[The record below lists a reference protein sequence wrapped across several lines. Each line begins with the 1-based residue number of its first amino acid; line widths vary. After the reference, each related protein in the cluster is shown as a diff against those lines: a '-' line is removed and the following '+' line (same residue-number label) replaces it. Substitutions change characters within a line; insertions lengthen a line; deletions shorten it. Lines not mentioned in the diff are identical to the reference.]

1 MDTVL
6 FKYLWDKG
14 ANFLSNFKQQ
24 EEEAPVRPQVGPN
37 FDSIKATHAANSAA
51 PSLAWHMEDAQ
62 FDHDICVVD
71 SDFSMVEID
80 GKKTVLEPVS
90 GVMVVFTAKA
100 DAYETDTPSG
110 FATFIEAPGQLT
122 GAEMKAHFDH
132 AMNNVYFPEDNTS
145 PPPGLESPRRGW

>member
-71 SDFSMVEID
+71 SDFSIVEID
-80 GKKTVLEPVS
+80 GKKL
-90 GVMVVFTAKA
+90 FLN
-100 DAYETDTPSG
+100 PSR
-110 FATFIEAPGQLT
+110 ALWLCLRPKPML
-122 GAEMKAHFDH
+122 MKQILLQDLLLL
-132 AMNNVYFPEDNTS
+132 S
-145 PPPGLESPRRGW
+145 RRLVN